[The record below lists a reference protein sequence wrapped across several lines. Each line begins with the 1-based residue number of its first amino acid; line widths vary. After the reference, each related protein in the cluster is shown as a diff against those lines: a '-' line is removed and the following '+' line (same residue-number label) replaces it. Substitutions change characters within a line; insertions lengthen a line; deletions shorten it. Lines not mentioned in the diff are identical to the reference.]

1 LNTDRKSVRL
11 DKWLWAARFYKT
23 RSIAAEAATGGKVQ
37 LNGERAK
44 PAKPVKVGDR
54 LVVRAGPYEWT
65 ITVLTVSERRGP
77 ATQAQE
83 LYEETEQSRLAREQR
98 AEQLKAERRAMPEFG
113 GGRPSKRDRRKI
125 IQFRQKND

>member
-1 LNTDRKSVRL
+1 
-11 DKWLWAARFYKT
+11 
-23 RSIAAEAATGGKVQ
+23 
-37 LNGERAK
+37 
-44 PAKPVKVGDR
+44 
-54 LVVRAGPYEWT
+54 VVRAGPYEWT

-98 AEQLKAERRAMPEFG
+98 AEQLKEERRAMPEFG